1 MLLVKNA
8 VRDVLTKKIAR
19 YNNSYLLYMRKERVS
34 SVNTSPNVGALFN
47 MGFTKPCKMGTEKQF
62 GTEIS

>member
-34 SVNTSPNVGALFN
+34 SVNTLPNVGASFN
-47 MGFTKPCKMGTEKQF
+47 MGFT
-62 GTEIS
+62 